1 MATIGVYYDKL
12 LEDVNIRYPTKYPAK
27 LLFENYNFY
36 KKFYENSNRRLQK
49 GGSKYKDYNY
59 NDCTVRVYTRKED
72 DRHVYAIHNNDD
84 DENTQ
89 ECMLIFIAKDNNK
102 MPFAYIEN
110 ISAYDNCYKCASM
123 KTKTGTF
130 LLTFM
135 LNLIKNKLKD
145 KYKLKYIQLRDNSIY
160 HCKLSDATI
169 KFSAFYML
177 TRGDTWYGKYGFVPF
192 DDEKLKAD
200 KEYAAIYMK
209 NKQIVNDIKVQQVN
223 MLKLIYT
230 AIIKLKMT
238 DKYTKKYISEIIEP
252 NKNKSIKDFLYLFT
266 KKLDKTCAIFS
277 SFYEELMN
285 DLHMQKMHGWTY
297 YMPLD

>member
-12 LEDVNIRYPTKYPAK
+12 LEDVNIRHPTKYPAK

-36 KKFYENSNRRLQK
+36 KKFYENSNRRLQI

-59 NDCTVRVYTRKED
+59 NDCTIRVYTRKED
-72 DRHVYAIHNNDD
+72 DRYVYAVHDKDNED
-84 DENTQ
+84 TQ
-89 ECMLIFIAKDNNK
+89 ECILIFITKNEKDI
-102 MPFAYIEN
+102 PFAYIEN

-145 KYKLKYIQLRDNSIY
+145 KYKLKYIQLRDNSLY
-160 HCKLSDATI
+160 YCKSNNKHI

-177 TRGDTWYGKYGFVPF
+177 TRGDTWYGKYGFVPY
-192 DDEKLKAD
+192 DEIKNDKNIINSLKYKKNNKLVSETKL
-200 KEYAAIYMK
+200 
-209 NKQIVNDIKVQQVN
+209 NQVN
-223 MLKLIYT
+223 AAKLIYN
-230 AIIKLKMT
+230 AMKKLEILK
-238 DKYTKKYISEIIEP
+238 KSSHEKITKLVKDNE
-252 NKNKSIKDFLYLFT
+252 NKTIKDFLYDFT
-266 KKLDKTCAIFS
+266 KKFDISCAIFS
-277 SFYEELMN
+277 SFYEDLMN
-285 DLHMQKMHGWTY
+285 ELQMDDMHGWTY